1 MQVCESSSSRNI
13 SQGIEPLYYLINSSL
28 GNILPKDNRAGPVQ
42 STDRSSVSILELRK
56 KSCKQRNRS
65 GTDPEKHDAFYP
77 AALSHRAVWQ
87 SGMRTQRTPL
97 NQTPCWKEAM
107 KASRLSEAS
116 PDGHLLL
123 RSGTS
128 GPGFLPLGIT
138 HPSLCCSRQ
147 EGKAGR
153 HLQGEG
159 QRPTRADSALR
170 SDYPGSSRHGS

>member
-1 MQVCESSSSRNI
+1 MQVCESISSTNI
-13 SQGIEPLYYLINSSL
+13 SQDIEPLYYLINSSL
-28 GNILPKDNRAGPVQ
+28 GNILPKDNKAGPVQ

-56 KSCKQRNRS
+56 KSCNQRNRS

-87 SGMRTQRTPL
+87 SGVRTQRTPL

-123 RSGTS
+123 QSGTS
-128 GPGFLPLGIT
+128 GPGVCLWASPQPL
-138 HPSLCCSRQ
+138 
-147 EGKAGR
+147 
-153 HLQGEG
+153 LQQTGGEG
-159 QRPTRADSALR
+159 RTS
-170 SDYPGSSRHGS
+170 SPG